1 MKVSDYIVEFL
12 IEKGVTDLFGY
23 PGGMVTHLMDSL
35 GKKKEYIKT
44 HINYHEQA
52 SAFAACGYAQA
63 TGRTGVAFAT
73 SGPGATNLITGIGHA
88 YYDSVPAV
96 FITGQVNTF
105 ESKGRSGI
113 RQMGFQETDI
123 VSMVQPITKWAAYVD
138 CAEDIPGIMRKAFD
152 IAESGRKGPVLID
165 IPMDIFRSNI
175 DVDTLSLTEKKLIPH
190 EMKAVEE
197 FKKTIDLL
205 LSQSQRPCILI
216 GNGIKLDAQVEQI
229 REMLRGCPIPV
240 VSSIMAVDVIPE
252 YEGLEG
258 IYYGFIG
265 AYGNRSANFTVAKC
279 DLLICLGTRLDV
291 RQVGARRS
299 GFAPNA
305 TIVRV
310 DIDEYEL
317 SNRIRDDEYQF
328 KILLSDAIP
337 AMGEILHKGRS
348 YEQWINVCKEIKSK
362 VKYIDEHEPNKYL
375 NEISKITSD
384 EYHITA
390 DVGQNMIWT
399 AQSFKLKPR
408 QRLFFSGGMGSM
420 GYSLPAAIGIHYATN
435 RPIICINGDGGLQ
448 MNIQELMLVAR
459 EKLPIKIFVINNNS
473 LGMIRHFQKMY
484 FESRFYYTTETEGY
498 NTPDFC
504 GIAEAYGIKSHYI
517 DCIEDIR
524 DIEFDNGPELYNICL
539 KGVTEV
545 SPKLEFGKP
554 NQDQEPLLDR
564 ELYYYLMEL

>member
-504 GIAEAYGIKSHYI
+504 GNAEAYGIKSHYI